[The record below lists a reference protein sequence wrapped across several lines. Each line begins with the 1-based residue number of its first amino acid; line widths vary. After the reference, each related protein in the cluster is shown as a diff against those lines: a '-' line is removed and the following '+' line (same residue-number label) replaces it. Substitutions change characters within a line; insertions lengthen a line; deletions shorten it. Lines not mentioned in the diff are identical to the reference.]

1 MHPME
6 KAEMEERSIVVAINL
21 MVRGNERITAPVDD
35 LLVFFCI
42 VGSAERTCELLLL
55 LLLLSLSLSLLLLPL
70 RIRLHRHMVK

>member
-55 LLLLSLSLSLLLLPL
+55 LLLSLSLSLLLLPL